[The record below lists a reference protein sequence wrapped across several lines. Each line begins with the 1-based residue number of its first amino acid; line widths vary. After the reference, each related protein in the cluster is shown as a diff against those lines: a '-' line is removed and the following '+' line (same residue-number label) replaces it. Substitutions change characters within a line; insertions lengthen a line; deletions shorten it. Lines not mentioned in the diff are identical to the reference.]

1 MYKVKNSIKRSL
13 EFIKDGVSSSK
24 SVILA
29 NVIILFIMAPFM
41 VTLTRFIL
49 KMGDIPYLSY
59 DTVGLILFHHPIVLF
74 LMIMML
80 FLLVF
85 TIYFEYTFLLLTM
98 YFVKHKV
105 AISLRQLAKETIFQ
119 MKKLKIS
126 NFLFFLCYFILL
138 GSIGAIRFNSDL
150 LSKFKIPIFIV
161 DFIFENRVIFIILFI
176 LAYVSLIAI
185 AIRLMFTLPLMIF
198 KDYTFKKA
206 SQTSW
211 YLTKKHL
218 KTIIIQFISVMG
230 TIAIIAVVVNGLL
243 IGIQEVVDTYYQSS
257 SFYVAIVLLTL
268 LQFNWVFNLVLTTIG
283 IFFITISYLDKSGYL
298 PNTNDMF
305 PLINKTTFKQ
315 VTWPQK
321 IIVTLGGI
329 WLIISVLSYNYLF
342 LTQPSIHRPL
352 TISHRGV
359 DNGNHVQNSIE
370 ALEMTSKKTRPNFVE
385 MDVQETKDKE
395 FIVMHDFKLN
405 QLVKQKGRPN
415 EFTREELQ
423 HMTAKENGKQAH
435 LVSFDDYLKRAKEL
449 NQKLLIE
456 IKATKQDSPDMVERF
471 IKKYYDTIKEEGH
484 EIQSLSFDVVKELK
498 EKKPDLYVGYIM
510 PFTLAGPP
518 EGKMDFYSVEYTTLT
533 KNLVQSM
540 HNQEKKVYVWTLND
554 TDTINRMIFYG
565 VDGVITDNMT
575 LLNTVL
581 SRDIKETTYADKLLY
596 FLVGI
601 G

>member
-298 PNTNDMF
+298 PNTNDIF

-554 TDTINRMIFYG
+554 TDTTNRMIFYG

>member
-554 TDTINRMIFYG
+554 TDTTNRMIFYG